1 MVLLCGEGT
10 STVSRT
16 CEKLT
21 ELSTTTK
28 NECFSLKSGVKFV
41 QFVRICP
48 KSATFSPNS
57 CSSRPTFTKLSS
69 VLQRFQ
75 PVNSIQ
81 DFLPPYGNEGRV
93 FSAFLKLPVF
103 ACED

>member
-28 NECFSLKSGVKFV
+28 NECFAMDL
-41 QFVRICP
+41 R
-48 KSATFSPNS
+48 
-57 CSSRPTFTKLSS
+57 TKEV
-69 VLQRFQ
+69 VLRLNVTQNPQ
-75 PVNSIQ
+75 
-81 DFLPPYGNEGRV
+81 
-93 FSAFLKLPVF
+93 
-103 ACED
+103 